1 MAEKNEQEPVTTVQE
16 DPDSGPGAF
25 RVLTTTPVVVGT
37 DVWASREEDDPASPI
52 TGWVAEYTL
61 GDWSLGLE
69 YTDEK
74 PTLEHINEE
83 QSKIVRILRDAVLVM
98 EELEDRT

>member
-1 MAEKNEQEPVTTVQE
+1 MAEENEQEPVTVVQE
-16 DPDSGPGAF
+16 DPDGGPEAF
-25 RVLTTTPVVVGT
+25 RVLTTTPVVVAT

-74 PTLEHINEE
+74 PTLEHIAKE
-83 QSKIVRILRDAVLVM
+83 QSTIIRKLRDAVLLM
-98 EELEDRT
+98 QELEDKT